1 MQKLNLGNQINIA
14 MRKVTS
20 SQLTAGMPSSPF
32 NEKVKEFIAS
42 NQALLL

>member
-1 MQKLNLGNQINIA
+1 MQKLNLSNRINIA

-20 SQLTAGMPSSPF
+20 SQLTAGIPSSTF

-42 NQALLL
+42 DQALLL